1 MSDLTANL
9 TLEQTATILGIEPA
23 AVTRLATGARPKI
36 GSLKIGR
43 VRVFPPA
50 VVEAYIETN
59 TTQAAPPNPWGLTD
73 SAAKRLRKTG

>member
-1 MSDLTANL
+1 MSDLSPNL
-9 TLEQTATILGIEPA
+9 TLEQTAAILGIEAA

-43 VRVFPPA
+43 VRVFPPD

-73 SAAKRLRKTG
+73 TSARRLRRTA